1 MLLYY
6 KNIHGEEPSVQEV
19 PSPAQ
24 EQSNHS
30 ESFDYLAEALREAG
44 SGRSQS
50 GLRAWLA
57 TLDMVLRAIEQTAW
71 ELRGLADQ
79 AVGLWDS
86 LSKDWKA
93 FAQDFRDVRDQAAG
107 WPAKI
112 SRLSSTGWMLFK
124 VSGSYRLWGTRSAF
138 LSRKNLPAALEA
150 LHETNARRFYDTS
163 VQQGGAFLK
172 VGQMLSARPDLL
184 PKPWIDHL
192 SKLQDQAPE
201 FPFEEVKKVIE
212 EDLGMPLNKAFSK
225 FEKKPIAAASIGQ
238 VHKAKAKDGKWVAV
252 KVQRPGIGDL
262 IDLDMSLLEVF
273 LESLKSLLPP
283 TDYETISREV
293 RARVR
298 AELDYE
304 AEAKLLAKMEEFF
317 VSDPEVIVPRPL
329 FDLCGERVITTH
341 FVEGR
346 KITDVLD
353 EFKTK
358 NPSKGEEGISQVLG
372 KLLQVY
378 VRQVLELGHFQAD
391 PHPGNFLVTKD
402 GKLVLLDFGCARD
415 VSEETLRGYLAL
427 VQHFVS
433 GNRDGVTEELFALG
447 FKTASGK
454 PDTLLAFA
462 DVFLKEFRKAASAGG
477 GGFSW
482 PTKEELLSQAAELL
496 GAATQDPVIRLPEE
510 FIMLARV
517 FGTMGGLFMHYRPQ
531 VDYQQAIFPT
541 LVKAMGKKKA
551 A

>member
-1 MLLYY
+1 M
-6 KNIHGEEPSVQEV
+6 QEV

-24 EQSNHS
+24 KQSNHS

-57 TLDMVLRAIEQTAW
+57 TLDMVLRAVEQTAW

-124 VSGSYRLWGTRSAF
+124 VSGSYRLWGTRLAF
-138 LSRKNLPAALEA
+138 LPRKKLPAALEA

-212 EDLGMPLNKAFSK
+212 EDLGMPLTKAFSK

-238 VHKAKAKDGKWVAV
+238 VHKAKTKDGQWVAV

-317 VSDPEVIVPRPL
+317 QSDPGVIVPRPL
-329 FDLCGERVITTH
+329 FDLCGPRVITTV

-353 EFKTK
+353 EFKGK
-358 NPSKGEEGISQVLG
+358 NPEKGEEGLSKVLG

-415 VSEETLRGYLAL
+415 VSEETLQSYLLL
-427 VQHFVS
+427 VQHFIS
-433 GNRDGVTEELFALG
+433 GNKDGVIEELWALG

-462 DVFLKEFRKAASAGG
+462 DIFLKEFRKAAASNGG

-496 GAATQDPVIRLPEE
+496 GAATADPVIRLPEE